1 MIRTY
6 VTTIPLQGR
15 FDLAVNQYQ
24 SPDNAETL
32 QTRFPIIQ
40 VIKNTVTSEDELKIF
55 AIRSVNGDT
64 ARNFELFKEELKNIG
79 IDADASVQ
87 EMPLPDDQDGKT
99 LVRLCQT
106 LSDAMPEKTRAYVDI
121 TYGTKTIPIVELAAL
136 ACSEATHLELEI
148 GGVFYGEM
156 KRSNGTSTNCA
167 ILHDMTALYHLQGLV
182 GGVHDRASAQ
192 MLYQEQLWVNNNDQ

>member
-55 AIRSVNGDT
+55 AIRCILFEIVQKLFCFAVKKV
-64 ARNFELFKEELKNIG
+64 ARI
-79 IDADASVQ
+79 I
-87 EMPLPDDQDGKT
+87 
-99 LVRLCQT
+99 
-106 LSDAMPEKTRAYVDI
+106 
-121 TYGTKTIPIVELAAL
+121 
-136 ACSEATHLELEI
+136 
-148 GGVFYGEM
+148 
-156 KRSNGTSTNCA
+156 
-167 ILHDMTALYHLQGLV
+167 
-182 GGVHDRASAQ
+182 
-192 MLYQEQLWVNNNDQ
+192 